1 MKTEVI
7 KLIIYVFNFFISLM
21 ALDSIN
27 INSIFKKN
35 KIMQARLF
43 YLILAICMS
52 YMISNFIFGFI
63 FIY

>member
-1 MKTEVI
+1 MKIEVV
-7 KLIIYVFNFFISLM
+7 KLIIYVFDFFLSLI

-43 YLILAICMS
+43 YLILAISMS
-52 YMISNFIFGFI
+52 YLVSNFIYDFI
-63 FIY
+63 FIN